1 MSMGIPRILNG
12 RMTEKISVSILQIV
26 TLKILL
32 TVCYI
37 AECYMISQLPRRT
50 VRATL
55 QSREGLSGLE
65 EKMANK
71 KLIAA

>member
-1 MSMGIPRILNG
+1 
-12 RMTEKISVSILQIV
+12 MTEKISVTILQIV

-37 AECYMISQLPRRT
+37 AECYMISQLPGRT

-55 QSREGLSGLE
+55 QSREDLWGSR
-65 EKMANK
+65 KR
-71 KLIAA
+71 